1 MSLTDISKRQR
12 SNLYKAGIYLVTVFL
27 FGVLGYVM
35 LEDYSFIDAIYMTI
49 ITTTTVGFS
58 EVKPLSDAGK
68 IFTSILIISSLGIV
82 TYFLSQLTQNLF
94 QTQLSFLF
102 KGYVRKS
109 KLKKMENHVIVCGY
123 GRNGK
128 QVVKELQSFGES
140 VVVIDQNHEIV
151 INNIGQPTR
160 FIEGD
165 ATSDETLLKADIK
178 TSKALI
184 TSLPNDADN
193 LYVVLTA
200 RSLNPN
206 LNIISRASDES
217 SESKLRIAGVDSVV
231 MPERVGGAHMAT
243 MVTQPEVVEFLEHL
257 NLHDEVSVILEEIV
271 CRNLPESLRGRP
283 LSEVELRKKTGA
295 NIIGLKKATGEFVIN
310 PTPDTIL
317 MDNYKL
323 FVLGTKEQIRA
334 LNDLLNGKTNERKVH
349 PGR

>member
-1 MSLTDISKRQR
+1 MPLEDINKKQR
-12 SNLYKAGIYLVTVFL
+12 NNLYKAGIYLTAVFL
-27 FGVLGYVM
+27 IGVLGFVI
-35 LEDYSFIDAIYMTI
+35 LEDYNFIDAIYMTV

-58 EVKPLSDAGK
+58 EVKPLSDTGK
-68 IFTSILIISSLGIV
+68 IFTSVLIFLSLGVV
-82 TYFLSQLTQNLF
+82 TYFLSQLTQSLF
-94 QTQLSFLF
+94 QTQLGFLF
-102 KGYVRKS
+102 KGYSRKT

-128 QVVKELQSFGES
+128 QVVKELRSFNET
-140 VVVIDQNHEIV
+140 VVVIDENHEIV
-151 INNIGQPTR
+151 INNIGEPVR

-165 ATSDETLLKADIK
+165 ATSDEILLKADIR

-257 NLHDEVSVILEEIV
+257 NLHDEASVMLEEIV
-271 CRNLPESLRGRP
+271 CRELPDWLRGKP
-283 LSEVELRKKTGA
+283 LIEVRFRQKTGA
-295 NIIGLKKATGEFVIN
+295 NIIGIKKATGEFLIN
-310 PTPDTIL
+310 PDPNTII

-323 FVLGTKEQIRA
+323 FVLGTKEQIEIMKK
-334 LNDLLNGKTNERKVH
+334 LVNGYILKE
-349 PGR
+349 

>member
-1 MSLTDISKRQR
+1 VSISEISKKQR
-12 SNLYKAGIYLVTVFL
+12 SNFYKAGIYLLIVL
-27 FGVLGYVM
+27 LIGVLGYVII
-35 LEDYSFIDAIYMTI
+35 EDYEVIDAIYMTI

-58 EVKPLSDAGK
+58 EVKPLSDDGK
-68 IFTSILIISSLGIV
+68 IFTSVLIIASLGVV

-94 QTQLSFLF
+94 QTQLSLIF
-102 KGYVRKS
+102 KGYTRKS

-128 QVVKELQSFGES
+128 QVVKELRSFNEP
-140 VVVIDQNHEIV
+140 VVVIDQDHEIV
-151 INNIGQPTR
+151 INNIGQPVR
-160 FIEGD
+160 FLEGD
-165 ATSDETLLKADIK
+165 ATSDEVLLKADIR
-178 TSKALI
+178 TAKALI

-243 MVTQPEVVEFLEHL
+243 MVAQPEVVEFLEHL
-257 NLHDEVSVILEEIV
+257 NLHDETSVILEEIV
-271 CRNLPESLRGRP
+271 LKKLPDWLYRKSLK
-283 LSEVELRKKTGA
+283 EIELRKKIGV

-310 PTPDTIL
+310 PSPNTIL
-317 MDNYKL
+317 MENYKL
-323 FVLGTKEQIRA
+323 FVLGTKEQIK
-334 LNDLLNGKTNERKVH
+334 LLDELIHGDIKFNDITES
-349 PGR
+349 

>member
-1 MSLTDISKRQR
+1 MNKKQR
-12 SNLYKAGIYLVTVFL
+12 TNLYKAGIYLASVFL
-27 FGVLGYVM
+27 FGVLGFM
-35 LEDYSFIDAIYMTI
+35 LLENYSAIDAIYMTI

-58 EVKPLSDAGK
+58 EVQPLSDSGK
-68 IFTSILIISSLGIV
+68 IFTSVLILMSLGVV

-94 QTQLSFLF
+94 QSQLSFIF

-128 QVVKELQSFGES
+128 QVVKELRSFNES
-140 VVVIDQNHEIV
+140 VVVIDQNHEI
-151 INNIGQPTR
+151 ILNNIGQPVR

-257 NLHDEVSVILEEIV
+257 NLHDEKSVILEEIL
-271 CRNLPESLRGRP
+271 CEKLPDWLRGKH
-283 LSEVELRKKTGA
+283 LKDVQLRQKTGA
-295 NIIGLKKATGEFVIN
+295 NIIGIKKATGEFLIN
-310 PTPDTIL
+310 PHPETIL

-323 FVLGTKEQIRA
+323 FVLGTKEQILA
-334 LNDLLNGKTNERKVH
+334 LKELVNGVIPEGKVD
-349 PGR
+349 

>member
-1 MSLTDISKRQR
+1 MNQKQR
-12 SNLYKAGIYLVTVFL
+12 TNLYKAGVYLASVFL
-27 FGVLGYVM
+27 FGVLGFM
-35 LEDYSFIDAIYMTI
+35 LLENYSAIDAIYMTI

-58 EVKPLSDAGK
+58 EVKPLTDTGK
-68 IFTSILIISSLGIV
+68 IFTSVLILMSLGVV

-94 QTQLSFLF
+94 QTQLSFIF

-128 QVVKELQSFGES
+128 QVVKELRSFNET

-151 INNIGQPTR
+151 LNNIGQPVR

-257 NLHDEVSVILEEIV
+257 NLHDEKSVILEEIL
-271 CRNLPESLRGRP
+271 CEKLPDWLRGKHLKDVQFRQ
-283 LSEVELRKKTGA
+283 KTGA
-295 NIIGLKKATGEFVIN
+295 NIIGIKKATGEFLIN
-310 PTPDTIL
+310 PHPETIL

-323 FVLGTKEQIRA
+323 FVLGTKEQI
-334 LNDLLNGKTNERKVH
+334 LSLKELVNGVIPENKIIL
-349 PGR
+349 

>member
-1 MSLTDISKRQR
+1 MPVSLAEISKKQR
-12 SNLYKAGIYLVTVFL
+12 SNLFKAGIYLFTVLL
-27 FGVLGYVM
+27 FGVLGFIY
-35 LEDYSFIDAIYMTI
+35 LENYSVIDAIYMTI

-68 IFTSILIISSLGIV
+68 IFTSILIVSSLGVV
-82 TYFLSQLTQNLF
+82 TYFLSQLTQDLF

-102 KGYVRKS
+102 KGYVKKA

-128 QVVKELQSFGES
+128 QVVKELRSFDEK
-140 VVVIDQNHEIV
+140 VVVIDKNHDIV
-151 INNIGQPTR
+151 INNIGQPIR

-200 RSLNPN
+200 RSLNPK

-217 SESKLRIAGVDSVV
+217 SENKLRIAGVDSVV

-257 NLHDEVSVILEEIV
+257 NLHDEYSVMLEEIV
-271 CRNLPESLRGRP
+271 CTDLPSWLRGKP
-283 LSEVELRKKTGA
+283 LKEVELRKKTGA
-295 NIIGLKKATGEFVIN
+295 NIIGIKKTTGEFLIN
-310 PTPDTIL
+310 PSPDTIL

-323 FVLGTKEQIRA
+323 FVLGTKEQITA
-334 LNDLLNGKTNERKVH
+334 LKELINSGKAEK
-349 PGR
+349 